1 MIYQVSSSHL
11 GKPFSQ
17 TCNKPAT
24 NLQQTIIRDD
34 CPNPDG
40 EARSLMG
47 FSLHWGHQ
55 LCRPS
60 ETVSVKMART
70 WFHETVR
77 TPTKKFKLRRLSQPH
92 RHLKGGALIK
102 AFQFKRSLMGR
113 FLLEEQLHLHPSPC
127 PAHRGPDREVRFA
140 GLLYWVKPGYIW
152 GTLGYSPVVLL
163 KIYWLQ

>member
-1 MIYQVSSSHL
+1 M
-11 GKPFSQ
+11 
-17 TCNKPAT
+17 
-24 NLQQTIIRDD
+24 
-34 CPNPDG
+34 
-40 EARSLMG
+40 
-47 FSLHWGHQ
+47 
-55 LCRPS
+55 CRPS

-127 PAHRGPDREVRFA
+127 PAHSGPDREVRFA
-140 GLLYWVKPGYIW
+140 GLLYWVKTGVHLRHIRIFT
-152 GTLGYSPVVLL
+152 GCAAENLLVTVNHQQLGSP
-163 KIYWLQ
+163 